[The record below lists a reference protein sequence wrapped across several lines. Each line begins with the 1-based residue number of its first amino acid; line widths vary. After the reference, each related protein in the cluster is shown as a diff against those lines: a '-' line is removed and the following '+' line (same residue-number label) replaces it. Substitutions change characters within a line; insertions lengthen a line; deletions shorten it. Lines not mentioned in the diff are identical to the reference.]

1 MAFAHLTLAANLAL
15 AVLFGG
21 LLSPGFCSA
30 DFVRGSGGGGA
41 GASGY
46 FDVDA
51 VLNYGSDWDWNGTDP
66 YIDASVRQPTAHPT
80 TSEAKQWNEA
90 DVAEVSLEE
99 ITGSVTTLRIW
110 VYGHDYNSE
119 DVAQID
125 VSANGTTWEGYTT
138 IVLPHGTDSWV
149 SIDFSVS
156 WSGTTDFR
164 LRMNKTATSWENTY
178 IYALYAEANP

>member
-1 MAFAHLTLAANLAL
+1 MTDKLAL
-15 AVLFGG
+15 VLALVLSFGSCAAG
-21 LLSPGFCSA
+21 
-30 DFVRGSGGGGA
+30 FVRGSGGGGA

-66 YIDASVRQPTAHPT
+66 YIDASVRQQTAHPT

-90 DVAEVSLEE
+90 DAAEVSLDE

-110 VYGHDYNSE
+110 IYGHDYNEE
-119 DVAQID
+119 DTLQID
-125 VSANGTTWEGYTT
+125 VSADGSTWEGYTT
-138 IVLPHGTDSWV
+138 IVFPHGTDSWV
-149 SIDFSVS
+149 SVDFTVS

-164 LRMNKTATSWENTY
+164 LRMNKSATSYENTY